1 MEHGS
6 TAFASLLAGAV
17 PERSDQGKLM
27 FDFAIRAYDHS
38 FPFDPIIRSL
48 LDTDFYKLLMQQFI
62 WEHYPDEQVS
72 WKLTNRT
79 EHVRLA
85 QEVEVDELRE
95 QLDHART
102 LRLTSSEIIILRGQS
117 FYGQSGIFKEGY
129 LDALRS
135 FRLPEYELETTPD
148 GQLELRFEGPWW
160 QTTFWEVPALAI
172 INELRSR
179 SVMRRMSRSELD
191 ILYARAKV
199 KLYAKL
205 ERLRELPELG
215 LTDFG
220 TRRRH
225 GFLWQEHCVLTARE
239 VLGDRFTGTSNVYL
253 AMKHGMEAKGTNA
266 HELPMVIAALAR
278 QRSPGDAEALRQS
291 QYEVLRR
298 WQDEYQGNLLV
309 FLPDTF
315 GTSQFL
321 RDAPHWVSH
330 WTGARPDSKNPFEA
344 GEELIAFWKAQGLSC
359 EQVRSSRLII
369 FSDGLDVEIPGFAPN
384 GADIPT
390 IHEHFKGRAL
400 TGFGWGTNL
409 TNDFIGCH
417 PGEAAALKAP
427 SLVCKAEAVNG
438 QPAVKLSDNY
448 RKATGP
454 PEEIAYYRSVFGT
467 EGVSN
472 IPVEV

>member
-1 MEHGS
+1 
-6 TAFASLLAGAV
+6 
-17 PERSDQGKLM
+17 M
-27 FDFAIRAYDHS
+27 FDFAARAYNHG

-62 WEHYPDEQVS
+62 WEHYPNEQVS

-79 EHVRLA
+79 AEVRLA
-85 QEVEVDELRE
+85 EEVDLGELRE

-102 LRLTSSEIIILRGQS
+102 LRLTPSEIINLRGQS

-129 LDALRS
+129 LGALRS
-135 FRLPEYELETTPD
+135 FRLPEYELDAGRD

-172 INELRSR
+172 VNELRSR

-205 ERLRELPELG
+205 ERLRGLPGLN

-239 VLGDRFTGTSNVYL
+239 VLGECFTGTSNVYL
-253 AMKHGMEAKGTNA
+253 AMKHGLEAKGTNA
-266 HELPMVIAALAR
+266 HELPMVVAALVR
-278 QRSPGDAEALRQS
+278 QRAPGDAEALRQS

-298 WQDEYQGNLLV
+298 WQNEYQGNLLV

-321 RDAPHWVSH
+321 RDAPHWVSY
-330 WTGARPDSKNPFEA
+330 WTGARPDSKDPVEA
-344 GEELIAFWKAQGLSC
+344 GEELIAFWKAQGLTD
-359 EQVRSSRLII
+359 EQIASSRLIV
-369 FSDGLDVEIPGFAPN
+369 FSDGLDVEIAGSRPN
-384 GADIPT
+384 GTDIPS
-390 IHEHFKGRAL
+390 IEQRFRGRVL

-417 PGEAAALKAP
+417 PAEPMALKAP

-438 QPAVKLSDNY
+438 RPAVKLSDNY

-454 PEEIAYYRSVFGT
+454 AEEIAYYRSVFGT
-467 EGVSN
+467 EGVGN
-472 IPVEV
+472 IPVKV

>member
-1 MEHGS
+1 
-6 TAFASLLAGAV
+6 
-17 PERSDQGKLM
+17 M
-27 FDFAIRAYDHS
+27 FDFAGRAYDHS

-62 WEHYPDEQVS
+62 WEHYPSELVS
-72 WKLTNRT
+72 WRLTNRT
-79 EHVRLA
+79 AGIRLA
-85 QEVEVDELRE
+85 EEVDLRELRE

-102 LRLTSSEIIILRGQS
+102 LRLTPSEIINLRGQS

-135 FRLPEYELETTPD
+135 FRLPEYELDAGRD

-172 INELRSR
+172 VNELRSR

-205 ERLRELPELG
+205 ERLRQLPALN

-239 VLGDRFTGTSNVYL
+239 VLGECFTGTSNVCL
-253 AMKHGMEAKGTNA
+253 AMKHGLEAKGTNA

-278 QRSPGDAEALRQS
+278 QRAPGDAEALRQS

-298 WQDEYQGNLLV
+298 WQNEYQGNLLV

-321 RDAPHWVSH
+321 RHAPHWVSH
-330 WTGARPDSKNPFEA
+330 WTGARPDSKDPVEA
-344 GEELIAFWKAQGLSC
+344 GGELIAFWKAQGLTE
-359 EQVRSSRLII
+359 EQIASSRLIV
-369 FSDGLDVEIPGFAPN
+369 FSDGLDVEIAGSKLN
-384 GADIPT
+384 GTDIPA
-390 IHEHFKGRAL
+390 IEQHFRGRVL
-400 TGFGWGTNL
+400 TGFGWGTNF

-417 PGEAAALKAP
+417 PADPMALKAP
-427 SLVCKAEAVNG
+427 SLVCKVQAANG

-454 PEEIAYYRSVFGT
+454 AEEIVYYRSVFGT
-467 EGVSN
+467 EGVGDV
-472 IPVEV
+472 PVKV